1 MGIGQSAGDLVSA
14 WITRCY
20 PKLRFALS
28 RRHGSSPAASAATN
42 NDVPATSRWR
52 SSYVV
57 CDALKG
63 TFLETA
69 ISQLTPFLRDHCH
82 PNRGGVHVQPRLA
95 RAGTPVGNHWLCVG
109 LQHRVDDSTGH
120 RETWTLSHSGSCSL
134 VEAMA
139 IRTAASPNGKHAK
152 GCEVNQ
158 KRRDHVQL
166 SKKICGE
173 AGIQDRLKALRSR
186 LPWQT

>member
-20 PKLRFALS
+20 SKLRFALS

-69 ISQLTPFLRDHCH
+69 IFQLTPFLRDHCH
-82 PNRGGVHVQPRLA
+82 PNRGGVSFQPRVA
-95 RAGTPVGNHWLCVG
+95 PGRASVG
-109 LQHRVDDSTGH
+109 
-120 RETWTLSHSGSCSL
+120 
-134 VEAMA
+134 
-139 IRTAASPNGKHAK
+139 
-152 GCEVNQ
+152 
-158 KRRDHVQL
+158 DH
-166 SKKICGE
+166 
-173 AGIQDRLKALRSR
+173 
-186 LPWQT
+186 

>member
-20 PKLRFALS
+20 SKLRFALS

-42 NDVPATSRWR
+42 NDVLATSRWR
-52 SSYVV
+52 SSHVV
-57 CDALKG
+57 GSAG
-63 TFLETA
+63 GGGFLETA
-69 ISQLTPFLRDHCH
+69 ISQLTPFLCNRRDA
-82 PNRGGVHVQPRLA
+82 NRSDVHVQPRLA
-95 RAGTPVGNHWLCVG
+95 RAGTALGNHWLCVG

-139 IRTAASPNGKHAK
+139 IRTAASANDWRAK
-152 GCEVNQ
+152 GFEGNQ
-158 KRRDHVQL
+158 KKKNHFEL
-166 SKKICGE
+166 SEENFGQVGKQKPV
-173 AGIQDRLKALRSR
+173 KAL
-186 LPWQT
+186 

>member
-14 WITRCY
+14 WVAWCH

-42 NDVPATSRWR
+42 NDVPASSPWR
-52 SSYVV
+52 SSLVF

-69 ISQLTPFLRDHCH
+69 ISQFTPFLRDHCH

-95 RAGTPVGNHWLCVG
+95 RAGPPLGNYWLCVG
-109 LQHRVDDSTGH
+109 LQHRVDDSAGH

-139 IRTAASPNGKHAK
+139 IRTAASPSGRHAK

-158 KRRDHVQL
+158 K
-166 SKKICGE
+166 KK
-173 AGIQDRLKALRSR
+173 RSCPTIER
-186 LPWQT
+186 NLW

>member
-14 WITRCY
+14 WIARCY
-20 PKLRFALS
+20 SKLRFALS
-28 RRHGSSPAASAATN
+28 RRHSSSPATSAATN

-52 SSYVV
+52 SSHVV

-63 TFLETA
+63 SLLETA
-69 ISQLTPFLRDHCH
+69 IPQLTSLLRYRGN
-82 PNRGGVHVQPRLA
+82 PSRGGVHVQSGLA
-95 RAGTPVGNHWLCVG
+95 RASTPLGNHRLCVG

-139 IRTAASPNGKHAK
+139 IRTAASANDWRAK

-158 KRRDHVQL
+158 KRKYHAEL
-166 SKKICGE
+166 SEEICGQ
-173 AGIQDRLKALRSR
+173 AGIQDPVKALR
-186 LPWQT
+186 